1 MNAGIEVKDLTLT
14 VEKQVPG
21 ELITNALKIEAF
33 VAERIKD
40 FTPEKYFDDPEQA
53 KKDRA
58 VLNSAAKDLNSRR
71 LALEREFMSPFEQV
85 KAAIKRA
92 TDMLTSGADKLGEV
106 WDAVVETQKAE
117 KRRDIEGLFATKSF
131 NLVNLDRL
139 FDQKWLNK
147 GTSMKDVDAELT
159 AKIKKIYAEIQIIE
173 DLPADV
179 IETKAQYLDTLD
191 IGAALA
197 TAKRLRENRARLE
210 EEEKNRAEREH
221 GEHIEAQAEEL
232 AVDAV
237 KEAKAEPIA
246 AAAAEALEIDADP
259 VIEYTLRFRGTRA
272 QLISLR
278 QYMTDNGIEY
288 DKI

>member
-1 MNAGIEVKDLTLT
+1 
-14 VEKQVPG
+14 
-21 ELITNALKIEAF
+21 
-33 VAERIKD
+33 
-40 FTPEKYFDDPEQA
+40 
-53 KKDRA
+53 
-58 VLNSAAKDLNSRR
+58 
-71 LALEREFMSPFEQV
+71 
-85 KAAIKRA
+85 
-92 TDMLTSGADKLGEV
+92 V

-117 KRRDIEGLFATKSF
+117 KRRDIEDLFASKNF
-131 NLVNLDRL
+131 NLVTLDRL

-147 GTSMKDVDAELT
+147 GTSMKDVDAELM

-197 TAKRLRENRARLE
+197 TAKRLRENRSRLE